1 MATLTGRI
9 INGYLVQEEIGRG
22 GMGVVFKAQQL
33 SVDRAVA
40 IKFLSARVADD
51 ERVIA
56 RFMREAK
63 AAGKLAHP
71 NVVSVY
77 DAGFAEGLHY
87 IAMELVDG
95 MSVRQQLRENGP
107 LNEDEAL
114 AIGAQMAE
122 ALRFAH
128 DRGVLHRDV
137 KPDNFLIDRRGHVR
151 LADLGLARFVGN
163 PEITELTQDG
173 TTLGTPQYMSPE
185 QCKDVGVDARSDL
198 YSLGASLYLMA
209 SGKPPFDGG
218 GPGAVIA
225 KVLTEKPPPLRELSP
240 GLSTGFV
247 ALVEKLMAKDPK
259 SRFADAAEVLR
270 AIERCKADRAKRAA
284 AKSAP
289 DSPARLQLKFMILGA
304 ISAIVFLIFIGNAAK
319 RRQQR
324 QEHATSTETSTSTN
338 SSTTNTNPATAT
350 STSTATSTE
359 VETSTSTSTSTETPK
374 SSREDRARQL
384 FAEAEEAHQK
394 KDRATM
400 NEKLNELS
408 VQYADTEFSKTHARE
423 ISELPTK

>member
-1 MATLTGRI
+1 MTTLTGRI

-40 IKFLSARVADD
+40 LKFLSARVADD

-95 MSVRQQLRENGP
+95 SSVRQKIKDNGP
-107 LNEDEAL
+107 LSEDDAL
-114 AIGAQMAE
+114 SIGAQMAE

-163 PEITELTQDG
+163 PDITELTQDG

-185 QCKDVGVDARSDL
+185 QCKGVGVDARSDL
-198 YSLGASLYLMA
+198 YSLGASLYLMVT
-209 SGKPPFDGG
+209 GKAPFDGG

-225 KVLTEKPPPLRELSP
+225 KVLTEKPPPIREVNPALSP
-240 GLSTGFV
+240 AFV
-247 ALVEKLMAKDPK
+247 WLVETLMAKDPK
-259 SRFADAAEVLR
+259 SRFANAGEALR
-270 AIERCKADRAKRAA
+270 GIERCKAERAKMLAA
-284 AKSAP
+284 QAAP
-289 DSPARLQLKFMILGA
+289 ASPVRLQLKFMILGA
-304 ISAIVFLIFIGNAAK
+304 IGAVVFLVFLGNAAK

-324 QEHATSTETSTSTN
+324 QEQLENPTATDTGTN
-338 SSTTNTNPATAT
+338 RATGTGTATGVESMTPSTTPPA
-350 STSTATSTE
+350 SPRE
-359 VETSTSTSTSTETPK
+359 V
-374 SSREDRARQL
+374 RAKQL
-384 FAEAEEAHQK
+384 FEEAEDAHRR

-400 NEKLNELS
+400 NAKLNELS
-408 VQYADTEFSKTHARE
+408 LQYADTEFAKAHARD